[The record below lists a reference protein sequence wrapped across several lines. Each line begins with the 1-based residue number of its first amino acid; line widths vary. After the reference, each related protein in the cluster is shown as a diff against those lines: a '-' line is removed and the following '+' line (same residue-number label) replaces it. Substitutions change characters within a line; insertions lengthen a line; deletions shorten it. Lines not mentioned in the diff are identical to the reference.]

1 MQLEW
6 AKIYIAQNRPF
17 FTHLG
22 AQKLIV
28 RELLKYDFRPE
39 FDGILQYFFLHNFI
53 LNIFMLTSLK
63 RKSHRKLQ
71 ASFNLKVVLAI
82 QAQKFVGRFPYF

>member
-39 FDGILQYFFLHNFI
+39 FDGILQYFFPPQFYPKHLYVNKPEKEI
-53 LNIFMLTSLK
+53 P
-63 RKSHRKLQ
+63 
-71 ASFNLKVVLAI
+71 
-82 QAQKFVGRFPYF
+82 QKTAR